1 MNVGERMTPAQAER
15 KAAEWA
21 ASGRTTEVVDAS
33 NMLLIVVVKQTADGR
48 AELRAE
54 APNCDKTSA
63 AAILREVA
71 DKWDPERTGRVEVR
85 AKLK

>member
-1 MNVGERMTPAQAER
+1 MTIGQRMTPAAAEA

-33 NMLLIVVVKQTADGR
+33 KMMLIVVVKQTADGR

-54 APNCDKTSA
+54 APNCDKRSA
-63 AAILREVA
+63 AAILRQVA
-71 DKWDPERTGRVEVR
+71 DQWDPERTGTVEVR
-85 AKLK
+85 RG

>member
-1 MNVGERMTPAQAER
+1 MTIGQRMTPQDAER

-33 NMLLIVVVKQTADGR
+33 NMMLIVVVKQTADGR

-54 APNCDKTSA
+54 APNCDKGSA

-71 DKWDPERTGRVEVR
+71 DQWDPERTGRVEVKR
-85 AKLK
+85 R